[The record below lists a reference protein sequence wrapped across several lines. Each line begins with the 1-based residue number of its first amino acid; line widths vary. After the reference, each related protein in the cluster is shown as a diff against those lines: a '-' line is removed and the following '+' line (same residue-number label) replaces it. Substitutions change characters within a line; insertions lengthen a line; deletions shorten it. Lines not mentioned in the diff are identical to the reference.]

1 MVSELNAT
9 DIPRD
14 RVDVLHILALNDDDL
29 DQLNPE
35 QLAAIRKIYCLDDDR
50 TVEQRVREGS
60 FLTDDMEDETDQ
72 INRFQRDYLP

>member
-1 MVSELNAT
+1 MVSELKAT

-29 DQLNPE
+29 DQLSPE
-35 QLAAIRKIYCLDDDR
+35 QLAAIRKIYFLDSDK

-60 FLTDDMEDETDQ
+60 ILTDDMEYETDQ
-72 INRFQRDYLP
+72 INRFQRDDLP